1 LPWIA
6 SDRFALAGLKYKSNQ
21 TGKLIFKTKNDCF
34 EIFFTELTTLTY
46 NSQQISEI
54 GDFTQQIV
62 YWCMQKLEML
72 DADGID

>member
-1 LPWIA
+1 LFR
-6 SDRFALAGLKYKSNQ
+6 D
-21 TGKLIFKTKNDCF
+21 
-34 EIFFTELTTLTY
+34 FFTELTTLTY